1 MAIKDQSK
9 PPIWPVVGRIVR
21 QAGGLSNWL
30 YASILIDLIMAGILI
45 LGNDYMR
52 RFFDAVTKQQFDVF
66 WYYVTLNLL
75 VSLSNIPLAY
85 VRTYGMGRFSEG
97 ALAKIRQ
104 AIARSSTRL
113 PVSYLEERHS
123 GDLLSVLNADLG
135 KLKNLLG
142 NDLINLI
149 GQSARG
155 LAALVYIF
163 SINWILA
170 GVSVLATP
178 LIFVLVSAISNPV
191 SKRSEEMQADI
202 GQVNSVAQDSISG
215 AMLVKAFNLTKTMED
230 RFSGANQKAL
240 KKGMR
245 IAWLR
250 GISDGVGFGLSI
262 TPFII
267 AIGLGGWLMIHNQ
280 ITFGALFAFINL
292 LNFVVNPLGSLP
304 GIINSISEA
313 AGAGRRVF
321 EVVDH
326 AAERQDGA
334 VTSPNGNGLNG
345 KAAVQFEN
353 VSFGYKENEPA
364 VLKDISLDIRKGQT
378 VAIVG
383 PSGGGKSTLI
393 KLILGYY
400 PLSTGNMK
408 LFGHNLNDWKL
419 SAAREQMA
427 FVAQDTYLF
436 PVSIGENIR
445 LGKPGA
451 SQAEVESAARMAN
464 IHDFIISLPQGYN
477 TPAGEW
483 GSRLSGGQKQRIS
496 LARAI
501 LKDAPIL
508 LLDEPT
514 SALDTE
520 SERLVQQAL
529 DSFTRAGQPDA
540 RTTLVIAHR
549 LSTIQNADKVLV
561 LSSGEIVEQGTHEE
575 LLAKGGLY
583 LDLYRRQFEQS
594 TNGTKDP
601 NGTPGSNGSKAEV
614 R

>member
-9 PPIWPVVGRIVR
+9 PPIWPVVWRIIR
-21 QAGGLSNWL
+21 QAGGLRTWL
-30 YASILIDLIMAGILI
+30 YASIIIDLILAGILI

-66 WYYVTLNLL
+66 WYYVILNLV
-75 VSLSNIPLAY
+75 VSLSNIPLVY

-97 ALAKIRQ
+97 TLAKIRQ
-104 AIARSSTRL
+104 AIARNSTRL

-170 GVSVLATP
+170 GVSVLVTP

-202 GQVNSVAQDSISG
+202 GEVNSVAQDSISG

-240 KKGMR
+240 KKGLR

-267 AIGLGGWLMIHNQ
+267 AVGLGGWLMIHNQ

-292 LNFVVNPLGSLP
+292 LNYVVNPLGSLP
-304 GIINSISEA
+304 GVINSISEA

-326 AAERQDGA
+326 VTERQDGA
-334 VTSPNGNGLNG
+334 VTTPDGLNG
-345 KAAVQFEN
+345 TCRRAV
-353 VSFGYKENEPA
+353 
-364 VLKDISLDIRKGQT
+364 
-378 VAIVG
+378 
-383 PSGGGKSTLI
+383 
-393 KLILGYY
+393 
-400 PLSTGNMK
+400 
-408 LFGHNLNDWKL
+408 
-419 SAAREQMA
+419 
-427 FVAQDTYLF
+427 
-436 PVSIGENIR
+436 
-445 LGKPGA
+445 
-451 SQAEVESAARMAN
+451 
-464 IHDFIISLPQGYN
+464 
-477 TPAGEW
+477 
-483 GSRLSGGQKQRIS
+483 
-496 LARAI
+496 
-501 LKDAPIL
+501 
-508 LLDEPT
+508 
-514 SALDTE
+514 
-520 SERLVQQAL
+520 
-529 DSFTRAGQPDA
+529 
-540 RTTLVIAHR
+540 
-549 LSTIQNADKVLV
+549 
-561 LSSGEIVEQGTHEE
+561 
-575 LLAKGGLY
+575 
-583 LDLYRRQFEQS
+583 
-594 TNGTKDP
+594 
-601 NGTPGSNGSKAEV
+601 
-614 R
+614 